1 MILYHLQKSKVP
13 LLKDLNMADQKQFCF
28 VYYEMISD
36 HFRPFTLQVPNPAA
50 RGKTPPHHR
59 HLSYRALAHQAADVA
74 GFKVT
79 CGFGQSMVFLNHNL
93 MGQQIIG
100 WEPMIFCQKRSGFHQ
115 FMEVEIKGL
124 TNQTSSAGRVWGPLG
139 DVFGEVSF
147 PEKTPRT
154 PKLPSQGWTVLRSNP
169 HTNPH

>member
-115 FMEVEIKGL
+115 FMEVEIMGPTKPQVL
-124 TNQTSSAGRVWGPLG
+124 AGFGGPWGMSLVG
-139 DVFGEVSF
+139 SHS
-147 PEKTPRT
+147 
-154 PKLPSQGWTVLRSNP
+154 PKKHPGPQNSHRKDGRF
-169 HTNPH
+169 